1 MEGEAERL
9 GRPSELYTEHVDL
22 YDLAFDWDVGEEVDW
37 LVARLG
43 TACRRVL
50 EPGCGS
56 GRMMEELARRGLG
69 VCGIDISLAMV
80 AAAERRLDTAGVEA
94 EVVLADMC
102 DFDLCR
108 DFDGAVCPI
117 NTLGHLRPPD
127 LVRHLACMERHLAPG
142 AVYLVQLAHYG
153 PEGGEVGHRN
163 EWEESREGVEVRVT
177 WTTEAFDLDRMVERQ
192 RSRIEVVSGPRAGE
206 VIEEEHEMT
215 FWTPDA
221 WQAVLA
227 PTPFVQTATYDG
239 DKDDRPRVPA
249 GTLGTLLWHEL
260 RLEMRG
266 STVRA

>member
-43 TACRRVL
+43 PRCRSVL

-56 GRMMEELARRGLG
+56 GRMVEELAGRGLD
-69 VCGIDISLAMV
+69 VFGIDISPAMV
-80 AAAERRLDTAGVEA
+80 AAARRRLDSAGA
-94 EVVLADMC
+94 AATIVLADMC
-102 DFDLCR
+102 DFDLGR

-127 LVRHLACMERHLAPG
+127 LVRHLACMGRHLAPG
-142 AVYLVQLAHYG
+142 AAYLVQLPHYG

-221 WQAVLA
+221 WEAVLA

-239 DKDDRPRVPA
+239 DLDDRPPVAP

-266 STVRA
+266 SAR